1 MESQGQRTIT
11 VNISVRTIFLIIAL
25 VAMTYLLFRIPHFW
39 LLVLT
44 AVVLATAMDK
54 PVSALRARGVPR
66 GISILMIYILLI
78 GLMTIAVAALAP
90 IVAGDARAL
99 ERELP
104 GYTAWFE
111 KVAAGL
117 PANAGGTTSFSLEGI
132 EQQLRNNASTLARS
146 ITEIGVEAG
155 RTAFYVFVTLVL
167 AFFLSVEPGVVLGG
181 VERWVP
187 LRHQQR
193 VWRIARNIHESI
205 GAWARGQLA
214 IALIFGALMGSG
226 LKLIGVPYALS
237 LGVIAGILEVVPY
250 VGGFITVVLAVLSAA
265 TVGVPQV
272 VAVIVL
278 YVVLVNVESHVLAP
292 LLYGKALGLPPVAIL
307 LALLAGVELLGI
319 LGALLAIP
327 LTVIIWA
334 IGEEFAP
341 RRATVDRQVEPQPD
355 PPGSQVSSFNPDIGK
370 IAPPV

>member
-11 VNISVRTIFLIIAL
+11 VSISVRTIFVIIAL
-25 VAMTYLLFRIPHFW
+25 VALTYLLFRIPHFW

-54 PVSALRARGVPR
+54 PVSAMQARGLPR
-66 GISILMIYILLI
+66 ALSILLIYILLI
-78 GLMTIAVAALAP
+78 GMMVIAIAALAP

-111 KVAAGL
+111 KIAASL
-117 PANAGGTTSFSLEGI
+117 PSAGDGGTSLSLAGI
-132 EQQLRNNASTLARS
+132 EQELRNNASTLARS
-146 ITEIGVEAG
+146 ATEIGVEAG

-167 AFFLSVEPGVVLGG
+167 AFFLSVEPGVVLDGAA
-181 VERWVP
+181 RWVP
-187 LRHQQR
+187 AKHQER
-193 VWRIARNIHESI
+193 VWRVARNIHESI

-214 IALIFGALMGSG
+214 IALIFGALMGVG
-226 LKLIGVPYALS
+226 LKLIGVPYAPS

-265 TVGVPQV
+265 TIGVPQV
-272 VAVIVL
+272 IAVIVL
-278 YVVLVNVESHVLAP
+278 YVVLVNIESHVLAP

-341 RRATVDRQVEPQPD
+341 QRPKKSLPQPRPEL
-355 PPGSQVSSFNPDIGK
+355 PPD
-370 IAPPV
+370 

>member
-1 MESQGQRTIT
+1 MEGQGQRTIT
-11 VNISVRTIFLIIAL
+11 VSISVRTIFLIIAL
-25 VAMTYLLFRIPHFW
+25 VAMTYLFFRIPHFW

-54 PVSALRARGVPR
+54 PVTAMRARGLPR
-66 GISILMIYILLI
+66 GISILLIYIVLI
-78 GLMTIAVAALAP
+78 GLMVIAIAALAP

-111 KVAAGL
+111 SVAASL
-117 PANAGGTTSFSLEGI
+117 PAGSDASATFSLAGI

-146 ITEIGVEAG
+146 ATEIGVEAG

-167 AFFLSVEPGVVLGG
+167 AFFLSVEPGVVLNGAA
-181 VERWVP
+181 RWVP
-187 LRHQQR
+187 AKHQER

-214 IALIFGALMGSG
+214 IALIFGALMGVG
-226 LKLIGVPYALS
+226 LKLIGVPYAPS

-265 TVGVPQV
+265 TIGVPQV
-272 VAVIVL
+272 IAVVVL
-278 YVVLVNVESHVLAP
+278 YVVLVNLESHVLAP

-327 LTVIIWA
+327 LTVIFWA

-341 RRATVDRQVEPQPD
+341 RQLAEVPGEDRLDLPPD
-355 PPGSQVSSFNPDIGK
+355 
-370 IAPPV
+370 

>member
-1 MESQGQRTIT
+1 MERQGERTIT
-11 VNISVRTIFLIIAL
+11 VSISVRTIFLIIAL
-25 VAMTYLLFRIPHFW
+25 VALTYLFFRIPHFW

-54 PVSALRARGVPR
+54 PVSAMQARGLPR
-66 GISILMIYILLI
+66 ALSILLIYILLI
-78 GLMTIAVAALAP
+78 GMMVIAIAALAP

-111 KVAAGL
+111 KIAASLPAAGD
-117 PANAGGTTSFSLEGI
+117 GGTSFSLAGI
-132 EQQLRNNASTLARS
+132 EQELRNNASTLARS
-146 ITEIGVEAG
+146 ATEIGVEAG

-167 AFFLSVEPGVVLGG
+167 AFFLSVEPGVVLNGAA
-181 VERWVP
+181 RWVP
-187 LRHQQR
+187 AKHQER
-193 VWRIARNIHESI
+193 VWRVARNIHESI

-214 IALIFGALMGSG
+214 IALIFGALMGIG
-226 LKLIGVPYALS
+226 LKLIGVPYAPS

-265 TVGVPQV
+265 TIGVPQV
-272 VAVIVL
+272 IAVIVL
-278 YVVLVNVESHVLAP
+278 YVVLVNIESHVLAP

-334 IGEEFAP
+334 IGEDFAP
-341 RRATVDRQVEPQPD
+341 QRPEQSLPKPRPELPPD
-355 PPGSQVSSFNPDIGK
+355 
-370 IAPPV
+370 

>member
-11 VNISVRTIFLIIAL
+11 VSISVRTIFLIIAL
-25 VAMTYLLFRIPHFW
+25 VALTYLLFRIPHFW

-44 AVVLATAMDK
+44 ALVLATAMDK
-54 PVSALRARGVPR
+54 PVSRMQERGVPR
-66 GISILMIYILLI
+66 AVSILVIYILLI
-78 GLMTIAVAALAP
+78 LLMVVAIAALAP

-104 GYTAWFE
+104 GYSAWFE
-111 KVAAGL
+111 KAAASL
-117 PANAGGTTSFSLEGI
+117 PTSDGTTPAFSLDSI
-132 EQQLRNNASTLARS
+132 EQELRSNASTLARS
-146 ITEIGVEAG
+146 ATEIGVEAG

-167 AFFLSVEPGVVLGG
+167 AFFFCVEPGVVLDGAA
-181 VERWVP
+181 RWVP
-187 LRHQQR
+187 ARHKER

-214 IALIFGALMGSG
+214 IALIFGALMGVG
-226 LKLIGVPYALS
+226 LKLIGVPYAPS

-272 VAVIVL
+272 VAVLVL
-278 YVVLVNVESHVLAP
+278 YVVLVNIESHVLAP

-307 LALLAGVELLGI
+307 MALLAGVELLGI

-341 RRATVDRQVEPQPD
+341 KRAAAVERDDREVLSPD
-355 PPGSQVSSFNPDIGK
+355 
-370 IAPPV
+370 

>member
-1 MESQGQRTIT
+1 MQSQRTLT
-11 VNISVRTIFLIIAL
+11 VSISVRTIFLIIAL
-25 VAMTYLLFRIPHFW
+25 VALTYLFFRIPHFW

-44 AVVLATAMDK
+44 ALVLATAIDK
-54 PVSALRARGVPR
+54 PVSAMQARGVPR
-66 GISILMIYILLI
+66 GLSILAIYILLI
-78 GLMTIAVAALAP
+78 SLMAVAVAALAP

-111 KVAAGL
+111 TIAARL
-117 PANAGGTTSFSLEGI
+117 PTSAGSDATLSLEGL
-132 EQQLRNNASTLARS
+132 EQQLRNNASSLARGA
-146 ITEIGVEAG
+146 TELGVEAG

-167 AFFLSVEPGVVLGG
+167 AFFLCAEPQVLLGG
-181 VERWVP
+181 AERWVP
-187 LRHQQR
+187 AQHQDR

-205 GAWARGQLA
+205 GAWARGQVA
-214 IALIFGALMGSG
+214 IALIFGALMGVG

-265 TVGVPQV
+265 TVGLPQV
-272 VAVIVL
+272 LAVLVL
-278 YVVLVNVESHVLAP
+278 YVVLVNLESHVLAP

-307 LALLAGVELLGI
+307 LALLAGVELLGL

-327 LTVIIWA
+327 LTVVVWA

-341 RRATVDRQVEPQPD
+341 PKPPAAATEAPAEP
-355 PPGSQVSSFNPDIGK
+355 
-370 IAPPV
+370 APS

>member
-1 MESQGQRTIT
+1 VDGQGQRTIT
-11 VNISVRTIFLIIAL
+11 VSISVRTIFLIIAL
-25 VAMTYLLFRIPHFW
+25 VALTYLLFRIPHFW

-54 PVSALRARGVPR
+54 PVSAFQARGLPR
-66 GISILMIYILLI
+66 AISILVIYILLL
-78 GLMTIAVAALAP
+78 GLMAIAIAALAP

-111 KVAAGL
+111 KVAASL
-117 PANAGGTTSFSLEGI
+117 PASGDGSATLSLAGI
-132 EQQLRNNASTLARS
+132 EQQLRGNASNLARS
-146 ITEIGVEAG
+146 VTEIGVEAG

-167 AFFLSVEPGVVLGG
+167 AFFLSVEPGVVLNG
-181 VERWVP
+181 VARWIP
-187 LRHQQR
+187 ARHEER
-193 VWRIARNIHESI
+193 VWRVARNIHESI

-214 IALIFGALMGSG
+214 IAVIFGALMGVG
-226 LKLIGVPYALS
+226 LKLIGVPYAPS

-265 TVGVPQV
+265 TIGVPQV
-272 VAVIVL
+272 IAVIIL

-334 IGEEFAP
+334 IGEDFAP
-341 RRATVDRQVEPQPD
+341 KRPEAVPAEQRQRRTPD
-355 PPGSQVSSFNPDIGK
+355 
-370 IAPPV
+370 

>member
-1 MESQGQRTIT
+1 MESRGPRTIT
-11 VNISVRTIFLIIAL
+11 VSISVRTIFLIIAL
-25 VAMTYLLFRIPHFW
+25 VALAYLLFRIPHFW

-54 PVSALRARGVPR
+54 PVSAMQARGVPR
-66 GISILMIYILLI
+66 ALSILVIYILLI
-78 GLMTIAVAALAP
+78 GLMTVAIAALAP

-111 KVAAGL
+111 KIASNL
-117 PANAGGTTSFSLEGI
+117 PAGGGEASTTFSLAGI
-132 EQQLRNNASTLARS
+132 EQQLRNNATSLAKGA
-146 ITEIGVEAG
+146 TEIGVEAG

-167 AFFLSVEPGVVLGG
+167 AFFLTVEPGVVMDGA
-181 VERWVP
+181 ERWVP
-187 LRHQQR
+187 VRHQER

-214 IALIFGALMGSG
+214 IALIFGALMGVG
-226 LKLIGVPYALS
+226 LKLIGVPYAPS
-237 LGVIAGILEVVPY
+237 LGVIAGILEVIPY

-272 VAVIVL
+272 IAVLVL

-327 LTVIIWA
+327 LTVVIWA

-341 RRATVDRQVEPQPD
+341 HKSSAGRDEHSPDRS
-355 PPGSQVSSFNPDIGK
+355 PG
-370 IAPPV
+370 

>member
-1 MESQGQRTIT
+1 MESESPRTIT
-11 VNISVRTIFLIIAL
+11 VSISVRTIFLIIAL
-25 VAMTYLLFRIPHFW
+25 VAMTYLFFRIPHFW

-54 PVSALRARGVPR
+54 PVSALQARGWPR
-66 GISILMIYILLI
+66 GISIMLIYILLI
-78 GLMTIAVAALAP
+78 GLMVIAIAALAP

-111 KVAAGL
+111 KVAASL
-117 PANAGGTTSFSLEGI
+117 PASGDGSATFSLAGI
-132 EQQLRNNASTLARS
+132 EEQLRSNASTLARS
-146 ITEIGVEAG
+146 ATEIGIEAG

-167 AFFLSVEPGVVLGG
+167 AFFLSVEPGVVLDGAA
-181 VERWVP
+181 RWVP
-187 LRHQQR
+187 ARHQQR

-214 IALIFGALMGSG
+214 IALIFGALMGVG
-226 LKLIGVPYALS
+226 LKLIGVPYAPS

-250 VGGFITVVLAVLSAA
+250 VGGFITVILAVLSAA

-272 VAVIVL
+272 IAVVVL
-278 YVVLVNVESHVLAP
+278 YVVLVNLESHVLAP

-327 LTVIIWA
+327 LTVVIWA

-341 RRATVDRQVEPQPD
+341 QRPAAVPGTHRLDIPPDRD
-355 PPGSQVSSFNPDIGK
+355 HSQSEVTG
-370 IAPPV
+370 

>member
-1 MESQGQRTIT
+1 MEGQRAIT
-11 VNISVRTIFLIIAL
+11 VSISVRTIFLIIAL
-25 VAMTYLLFRIPHFW
+25 VALTYLLFRIPHFW

-54 PVSALRARGVPR
+54 PVSAMQARGLPR
-66 GISILMIYILLI
+66 GISILLIYILLI
-78 GLMTIAVAALAP
+78 GLMVIAIAALAP

-111 KVAAGL
+111 KVAASL
-117 PANAGGTTSFSLEGI
+117 PASSDGSATFSLAGV

-146 ITEIGVEAG
+146 ATEIGVEAG

-167 AFFLSVEPGVVLGG
+167 AFFLSVEPGVVLDGAA
-181 VERWVP
+181 RWVP
-187 LRHQQR
+187 VKHQER

-214 IALIFGALMGSG
+214 IALIFGALMGVG
-226 LKLIGVPYALS
+226 LKLIGVPYAPS

-272 VAVIVL
+272 IAVIVL
-278 YVVLVNVESHVLAP
+278 YVVLVNIESHVLAP

-341 RRATVDRQVEPQPD
+341 QRSAAVPGEQRLDL
-355 PPGSQVSSFNPDIGK
+355 PPERDVSHSEVTG
-370 IAPPV
+370 

>member
-1 MESQGQRTIT
+1 MEGQGQRTIT
-11 VNISVRTIFLIIAL
+11 VSISVRTIFLIIAL
-25 VAMTYLLFRIPHFW
+25 VAMTYLFFRIPHFW

-54 PVSALRARGVPR
+54 PVTAMRARGLPR
-66 GISILMIYILLI
+66 GISILLIYIVLI
-78 GLMTIAVAALAP
+78 GLMVIAIAALAP

-111 KVAAGL
+111 SVAASL
-117 PANAGGTTSFSLEGI
+117 PAAGGDASATLSLAGI

-146 ITEIGVEAG
+146 ATEIGVEAG

-167 AFFLSVEPGVVLGG
+167 AFFLSVEPGVVLDGAA
-181 VERWVP
+181 RWVP
-187 LRHQQR
+187 AKHQER

-214 IALIFGALMGSG
+214 IALIFGALMGVG
-226 LKLIGVPYALS
+226 LKLIGVPYAPS

-265 TVGVPQV
+265 TIGVPQV
-272 VAVIVL
+272 IAVVVL
-278 YVVLVNVESHVLAP
+278 YVVLVNVESHILAP

-327 LTVIIWA
+327 LTVIFWA
-334 IGEEFAP
+334 IGEEFVP
-341 RRATVDRQVEPQPD
+341 RQPAVIPGEEGLEL
-355 PPGSQVSSFNPDIGK
+355 PPD
-370 IAPPV
+370 